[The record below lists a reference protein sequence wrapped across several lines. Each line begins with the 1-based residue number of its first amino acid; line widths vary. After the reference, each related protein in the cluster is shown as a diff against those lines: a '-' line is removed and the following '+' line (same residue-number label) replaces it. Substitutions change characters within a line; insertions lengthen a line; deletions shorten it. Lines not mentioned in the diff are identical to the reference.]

1 MTDISFYSQKIYQN
15 LLNELPERT
24 RNVIGRRFGLGGEE
38 RETLDSIGKSY
49 GVCRERVRQIEDSG
63 INLVKKEL
71 KKPLYREVFQY
82 FISNLKRTGNLKR
95 EDLLLSKMTP
105 AEFQNQTLF
114 WLTLGDPFFRFSE
127 NNDFHSLWTIN
138 LDSFDFAQKVTH
150 NFIER
155 FNKEERLIA
164 QDEIFNIFKKD
175 FGPKVK
181 LTSEA
186 VLSYLEISKKID
198 QDSEGLFGLKEWPE
212 VSPRGVK
219 DKAFLA
225 LKKAN
230 RPLHFNEVTN
240 SINQLDLVSKNK
252 ALPQTVHNEL
262 IRDQRFVLVGRGIY
276 ALKEWG
282 YLPGQVKDIIQG
294 VLKENKDPLSK
305 QEIIKKVLNQRL
317 VKENTI
323 LLNLQNKKYFS
334 RNDQGKYTLKV

>member
-1 MTDISFYSQKIYQN
+1 MTDISFYSQKIYQT
-15 LLNELPERT
+15 LLNDLPERT
-24 RNVIGRRFGLGGEE
+24 RNVVERRFGLGGEE

-63 INLVKKEL
+63 INFIKKEL
-71 KKPLYREVFQY
+71 KKPLYRDVFQY
-82 FISNLKRTGNLKR
+82 FINNFKRTGNLKR
-95 EDLLLSKMTP
+95 EDLFLCKMTP

-127 NNDFHSLWTIN
+127 NNDYHSLWTIN
-138 LDSFDFAQKVTH
+138 LDSFNFAQKVAN
-150 NFIER
+150 NFVGR

-164 QDEIFNIFKKD
+164 QDEIFSIFKKD
-175 FGPKVK
+175 FGPQAK

-186 VLSYLEISKKID
+186 VLSYLEISKRID
-198 QDSEGLFGLKEWPE
+198 HDSEGFFGLKEWPE

-225 LKKAN
+225 LKKAGK
-230 RPLHFNEVTN
+230 PLHFNEVTN
-240 SINQLDLVSKNK
+240 SINQLDLNSGNK

-262 IRDQRFVLVGRGIY
+262 IRDPRFVLVGRGIY

-282 YLPGQVKDIIQG
+282 YLPGQVKDIIRE
-294 VLKENKDPLSK
+294 VLKENKSPLSK
-305 QEIIKKVLNQRL
+305 QEIIQKVLNQRL

-334 RNDQGKYTLKV
+334 RNDRGKYTLKS